1 MAHISLYSSRSNIKR
16 IQTLKNDIGHYFGR
30 QLDRNLVIKKWKK
43 KTILWQNETNENCEY
58 NLKIC

>member
-30 QLDRNLVIKKWKK
+30 QLDRNLVIKKRKK
-43 KTILWQNETNENCEY
+43 KTIL
-58 NLKIC
+58 